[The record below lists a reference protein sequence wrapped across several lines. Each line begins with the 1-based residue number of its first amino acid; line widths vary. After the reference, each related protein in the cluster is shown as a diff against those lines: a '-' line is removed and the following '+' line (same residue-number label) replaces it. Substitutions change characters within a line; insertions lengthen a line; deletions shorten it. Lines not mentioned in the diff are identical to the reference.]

1 MKKPLNP
8 GLPAP
13 VVEPDPFLETLPS
26 FWRIPP
32 NYETEHE
39 KVVIALRERIK
50 ELNCL
55 YGISQLADRHPE
67 SLEDLF
73 QELVNLLPPSWQY
86 PEIACARIIFRGKT
100 FKTRDFKVT
109 KWRQTAPIIFYNQR
123 GGEVTVFY
131 REERPAAHEG
141 PFLRE
146 ERALLEAVAQRI
158 SHIAMRLSGEQE
170 LQETNR
176 QLTVERKALQESNA
190 ALRAVL
196 ARIEEEKQEIYRN
209 VQANVEKVLM
219 PILHALMGELPKLQR
234 KYVEML
240 KTQLEEMTSPF
251 TRHLSRQYHALTPSE
266 IKICNMIRSGLRT
279 KEIADL
285 QKVSVATVNRHREHI
300 RRKLKITNNDVNLAT
315 YLQSSMWMP
324 EG

>member
-1 MKKPLNP
+1 MKKLRPSNVS
-8 GLPAP
+8 GP
-13 VVEPDPFLETLPS
+13 VADRDPFLKLLPT

-39 KVVIALRERIK
+39 KVLIALRERIK

-55 YGISQLADRHPE
+55 YGISQLADRYPD
-67 SLEDLF
+67 SVEDLF

-100 FKTRDFKVT
+100 FKTQDFKVT
-109 KWRQTAPIIFYNQR
+109 KWRQTAPIVYYNQR

-146 ERALLEAVAQRI
+146 ERALLDAVAQRI
-158 SHIAMRLSGEQE
+158 SHIAMRLSAEQE

-196 ARIEEEKQEIYRN
+196 ARIEEEKQEIFRN

-219 PILHALMGELPKLQR
+219 PILHALMGELPKIHR

-240 KTQLEEMTSPF
+240 RTQLEEITSPF
-251 TRHLSRQYHALTPSE
+251 TRHLAQQYHALTPSE

-279 KEIADL
+279 KEIADI

-315 YLQSSMWMP
+315 YLQANMWRQ

>member
-1 MKKPLNP
+1 VKKKDV
-8 GLPAP
+8 PASSP
-13 VVEPDPFLETLPS
+13 AVLEVGRFPEVLPS
-26 FWRIPP
+26 FWHIPP

-39 KVVIALRERIK
+39 KVLIALRERIK

-55 YGISQLADRHPE
+55 YGISQLADRHSD
-67 SLEDLF
+67 SLEELF

-86 PEIACARIIFRGKT
+86 PEIACARIIFQGKT
-100 FKTRDFKVT
+100 FKTQGFKIT
-109 KWRQTAPIIFYNQR
+109 KWRQTSPIFFYNEH
-123 GGEVTVFY
+123 GGEVAVFY
-131 REERPAAHEG
+131 REERPAANEG

-146 ERALLEAVAQRI
+146 ERALLDAVAQRI
-158 SHIAMRLSGEQE
+158 SHIAMRLSAEQE

-176 QLTVERKALQESNA
+176 QLIVERKALQESNA

-209 VQANVEKVLM
+209 IQANVEKVLL
-219 PILHALMGELPKLQR
+219 PILHALMGELPKIHR
-234 KYVEML
+234 KYVEMV

-251 TRHLSRQYHALTPSE
+251 TRHLSRQYHSLTPSE

-279 KEIADL
+279 KEIADI
-285 QKVSVATVNRHREHI
+285 QKVSVATVSRHREHI
-300 RRKLKITNNDVNLAT
+300 RKKLKITNNEVNLAT
-315 YLQSSMWMP
+315 YLQSNMWTQ